1 MITSDKHYSS
11 DIAITYIQIVQP
23 EEMPLG
29 QVAIDLN
36 GLKTSDTISASLKAQ
51 GKVALNGVHFDT
63 GKSEI
68 KPESKSQLDEMA
80 KFLKGNPNKNVF
92 VVGHT
97 DNQGD
102 FNLNLKLAQDRAN
115 AVVAALVNQYQISSG
130 RLNAQGVA
138 NLAPVGGNTTDEG
151 RAQNRRVELVE
162 Q

>member
-92 VVGHT
+92 VMGHT

-138 NLAPVGGNTTDEG
+138 NLAPVGSNATDEG